1 MKIVILDAKTLGNDI
16 DYSVGG
22 SVSDAVSE
30 VTEYANAK
38 KNDPYGSWYIH

>member
-1 MKIVILDAKTLGNDI
+1 MEIGNNI

-38 KNDPYGSWYIH
+38 RMILTEAGIQAVK